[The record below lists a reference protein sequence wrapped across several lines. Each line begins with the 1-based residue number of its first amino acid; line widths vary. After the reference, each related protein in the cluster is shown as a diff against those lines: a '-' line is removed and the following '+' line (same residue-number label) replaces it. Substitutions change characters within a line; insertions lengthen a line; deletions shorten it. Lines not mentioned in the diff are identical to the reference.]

1 MLIPLV
7 FFNRYLGIC
16 DKDLL
21 VDTLFRIGIQVE
33 NVYEVGHNLD
43 NVRIGK
49 IVYKEKHPNADRIY
63 VCKVNLGNDIIQVLT
78 ADSSVEIGDIV
89 LVAVHGCVLPNGL
102 KIENRKIRGLDS
114 YGMMLST
121 EELGWENVKAYG
133 SGVSKF
139 NFDSKLSSNVGKNLN
154 QVIRTRDW
162 VIEIQPLPNKVET
175 LGVYHLCKEMSFF
188 LNCPFRNIESITNF
202 GNKIDYEIKILSPYC
217 KYYKAIILNN
227 VEIDYSPVEFQL
239 VLSWM
244 GTKPINNVVDLTNFL
259 MYEFSQPLHAFD
271 MDDIDGFIVVRQG
284 NKKEVIQALDGK
296 DYEVEET
303 DIIISDGNGKTLAL
317 AGVIGSRN
325 FSIKEGTSN
334 VIIEIANFNSSSVR
348 KTSKRLGLFTNS
360 SKRFDKNIPSVYVDF
375 CHGRFIELISE
386 FGLKCDIPGYSF
398 AGKPEFPKSV
408 DFSVKKINEFIGV
421 EFNRNEIERIL
432 KLFAVD
438 FIFKNDDE
446 VQIKTYRN
454 DINAWWD
461 IAEEFCRFRGFGNLA
476 RNVVDYPE
484 KIYLSSFNDTYFFVQ
499 DSIHKIDQIRD
510 KFVCNGYLE
519 VIGYNLMNPIYLDI
533 FGKEFIKIDNYM
545 SIDHSAYRNSV
556 LPSVI
561 NIASNNYKAGYKH
574 LKIFEIGKVFNKKEY
589 YQLGFVA
596 YSEMKSFISDP
607 DKFVIFEIERLKN
620 IFYDLNLVYC
630 RDFVFLNPAYQIFLG
645 DQNIGIVGVLNDYLL
660 DYFYYPPY
668 TLVGQIDLD
677 KLTVYG
683 GTELFSDFSEFP
695 PIYKDVSFYTSSS
708 FNYHDFLRLLDLNFS
723 NKVKVSRC
731 YLIDIY
737 KLDNENMSYT
747 FRLEL
752 KPKFEIT
759 NQEIN
764 DIINSIFNELS
775 TKGIYR
781 RGT

>member
-1 MLIPLV
+1 M
-7 FFNRYLGIC
+7 
-16 DKDLL
+16 
-21 VDTLFRIGIQVE
+21 E

-49 IVYKEKHPNADRIY
+49 VVYKEKHPNADRVY

-89 LVAVHGCVLPNGL
+89 LIAVHGCILPSGL

-121 EELGWENVKAYG
+121 QELGWENVKAYG

-139 NFDSKLSSNVGKNLN
+139 NFDNRLSENIGKNLN
-154 QVIRTRDW
+154 QVIKTKDW

-175 LGVYHLCKEMSFF
+175 LGVYHLCKELSFF
-188 LNCPFRNIESITNF
+188 LDCKIKNIESITNF
-202 GNKIDYEIKILSPYC
+202 DNKVEYEIKILSPHC

-227 VEIDYSPVEFQL
+227 VVIDYSPVELQL
-239 VLSWM
+239 MLSWM

-271 MDDIDGFIVVRQG
+271 MDDVDGFIAVRQG
-284 NKKEVIQALDGK
+284 NKNEVIQALDGK

-303 DIIISDGNGKTLAL
+303 DIIISDQNGKTLAL

-348 KTSKRLGLFTNS
+348 RTSKRLGLFTNS
-360 SKRFDKNIPSVYVDF
+360 SKRFDKNIPSIYVDF
-375 CHGRFIELISE
+375 CHGRFIELIGE
-386 FGLKCDIPGYSF
+386 FGIKCDIVGYSL
-398 AGKPEFPKSV
+398 AGKPDFPKLV

-421 EFNRNEIERIL
+421 KFDRNEIERIL

-438 FIFKNDDE
+438 FIFKDDDE

-461 IAEEFCRFRGFGNLA
+461 IAEEFCRFKGFGNLVKD
-476 RNVVDYPE
+476 VVDYPE
-484 KIYLSSFNDTYFFVQ
+484 KIYLSSSDGTYFFVQ
-499 DSIHKIDQIRD
+499 DSIHKIDEIRK
-510 KFVCNGYLE
+510 KFVCSGYFE
-519 VIGYNLMNPIYLDI
+519 VIGYNLLNPIYLDI

-545 SIDHSAYRNSV
+545 SIDNSAYRNSI

-574 LKIFEIGKVFNKKEY
+574 LKIFEIGKVFDKKEY

-596 YSEMKSFISDP
+596 YSETKSFISDS
-607 DKFVIFEIERLKN
+607 DKFVIFEIEKLKN
-620 IFYDLNLVYC
+620 IFYDLRLVSC
-630 RDFVFLNPAYQIFLG
+630 ADFVFLSPAYLLFWG
-645 DQNIGIVGVLNDYLL
+645 DQNVGIVGVLNDYLL

-677 KLTVYG
+677 KVIAYRE
-683 GTELFSDFSEFP
+683 TESFSDFSEFP
-695 PIYKDVSFYTSSS
+695 PIYKDVSFYTSSG
-708 FNYHDFLRLLDLNFS
+708 FNYYDFKKLLDLNFS
-723 NKVKVSRC
+723 DKVIVKKC

-737 KLDNENMSYT
+737 KLDDENTSYT
-747 FRLEL
+747 FRIEL
-752 KPKFEIT
+752 KPKSEIT
-759 NQEIN
+759 
-764 DIINSIFNELS
+764 
-775 TKGIYR
+775 
-781 RGT
+781 